1 MAEFREILKT
11 GFESLH
17 TFTRLSAYWHHFCA
31 PQFNARNVKWLCHF
45 PDMWWCAAT
54 GPIVHRG
61 RDELAREEAD
71 RAERAAAEAAAAVA
85 AAFAGGGGGV

>member
-1 MAEFREILKT
+1 M
-11 GFESLH
+11 
-17 TFTRLSAYWHHFCA
+17 
-31 PQFNARNVKWLCHF
+31 PQFNSRNVKWLCHF

>member
-1 MAEFREILKT
+1 
-11 GFESLH
+11 
-17 TFTRLSAYWHHFCA
+17 
-31 PQFNARNVKWLCHF
+31 
-45 PDMWWCAAT
+45 MWWCAAT